1 MLFVVSKITFVLL
14 FIFTSLSANQ
24 ILSNTQETLLDLS
37 NEKIIQDT
45 SKLKKDVLNPIR
57 YSYIYAKDEKFG
69 ISKKSI
75 ISIDQPIFRSGGIY
89 YAIKYASNL
98 KNSSTLSLNIQRK
111 NLIVQV
117 LTNVYNIKKLDIQIE
132 KQKLLLA
139 NSKIDLKIKK
149 ESVFNGL
156 LSISFLNN
164 ALITV
169 NKTKLSLINLEFSKN
184 SLINNLKNLSDLKYT
199 QIKLPKLDIL
209 NHKDF
214 IKNNLDLKNS
224 QLSLKSKDYLKGI
237 TNAKYLPSINVN
249 YKKIIAHS
257 NALDNYNYGFSINV
271 PINFTTINAMQSAK
285 IDYLKQKEQNK
296 LSKISQNIFLD
307 TKILSIKNIN
317 DKIYLTKENIKS
329 YENLLNQT
337 QELSDAGLKTFD
349 DIKILKNSLK
359 NEKLNLNLYKIDEQI
374 ELLEIYKRV
383 RNDKI

>member
-224 QLSLKSKDYLKGI
+224 QLSLKSKDYLRGI

-249 YKKIIAHS
+249 YKKTIAHS

-374 ELLEIYKRV
+374 ELIEIYKRV
-383 RNDKI
+383 ENDKI

>member
-37 NEKIIQDT
+37 NEKIIQDS

-224 QLSLKSKDYLKGI
+224 QLSLKSKDYLRGI

-249 YKKIIAHS
+249 YKKTIAHS

-374 ELLEIYKRV
+374 ELIEIYKRV
-383 RNDKI
+383 ENDKI

>member
-156 LSISFLNN
+156 LSMSFLNN

-249 YKKIIAHS
+249 YKKTIAHS

-296 LSKISQNIFLD
+296 LSKISQNIFFD

-337 QELSDAGLKTFD
+337 QELSDAGLKTVD

-359 NEKLNLNLYKIDEQI
+359 NEKLNINLYKIDEQI

-383 RNDKI
+383 KNDKI

>member
-156 LSISFLNN
+156 LSMSFLNN

-296 LSKISQNIFLD
+296 LSKISQNIFFD

-337 QELSDAGLKTFD
+337 QELSDAGLKTVD

-359 NEKLNLNLYKIDEQI
+359 NEKLNINLYKIDEQI

-383 RNDKI
+383 KNDKI

>member
-1 MLFVVSKITFVLL
+1 MMLFVVSKITFVLL

-224 QLSLKSKDYLKGI
+224 QLSLKSK
-237 TNAKYLPSINVN
+237 KYS
-249 YKKIIAHS
+249 H
-257 NALDNYNYGFSINV
+257 
-271 PINFTTINAMQSAK
+271 
-285 IDYLKQKEQNK
+285 
-296 LSKISQNIFLD
+296 
-307 TKILSIKNIN
+307 
-317 DKIYLTKENIKS
+317 
-329 YENLLNQT
+329 
-337 QELSDAGLKTFD
+337 
-349 DIKILKNSLK
+349 
-359 NEKLNLNLYKIDEQI
+359 
-374 ELLEIYKRV
+374 
-383 RNDKI
+383 